1 MAQPLENES
10 AGYNSSDGQMLGKS
24 STIKIAFYGAT
35 PVTRPI
41 TASTNNVSSATTVSV
56 STAGVGLASWGFAS
70 QVEVNNLV
78 TGVSTIQKTLKD
90 LGLMA

>member
-10 AGYNSSDGQMLGKS
+10 AGYNASDGQMFGNA
-24 STIKIAFYGAT
+24 STKKIAFYGAT

-41 TASTNNVSSATTVSV
+41 TASTNNVSTATTVSV
-56 STAGVGLASWGFAS
+56 STAGVGLAAWGFAS
-70 QVEVNNLV
+70 QVEITNLV
-78 TGVSTIQKTLKD
+78 TGVSTVQKTLKD